1 MHIRVQVCVFLATM
15 SMNIT
20 VHTAVN
26 RLKKWGK
33 VWVIALNM
41 AGPWTEGSILDFLE
55 ETEYSKEV
63 GNEPVKYHNPLDLRG
78 ASDSKPCESHPPRTV
93 VTTEAQL

>member
-15 SMNIT
+15 SLNIT

-41 AGPWTEGSILDFLE
+41 AGPWMEGSILDSL
-55 ETEYSKEV
+55 KRQ
-63 GNEPVKYHNPLDLRG
+63 NIQRK
-78 ASDSKPCESHPPRTV
+78 
-93 VTTEAQL
+93 